1 MDPETH
7 LNSTRLR
14 RRIANTAEFNA
25 IPAHVY
31 PQTLRR
37 ETAGERAGEV
47 TIGGVPITDIA
58 ETFGTPAFVMDEE
71 DFRTRCR
78 RLAKAFGGGRFV
90 HYASKAF
97 LSKMVARWVMD
108 EGLSLDVASLGELQV
123 ALAAG
128 FPAERITVH
137 GNNKSPEFLRLAV
150 SEGAELI
157 VVDSLQE
164 IESLSAVAGEL
175 GKAQDLLVRVTP
187 GVHVD
192 TPEFIA
198 TSHEDQKFGFS
209 LASGAAHHAAMACH
223 TADGVRLRGL
233 HCHVGSQVF
242 EAAGFALAAERLLGL
257 WKQLLDSIKTL
268 HDDHAVDPS
277 RGVGVVG
284 SDAPTVLDTLD
295 LGGGYGI
302 AYMPDH
308 EALDVEEV
316 ASELKSK
323 VCEAAKSAGV
333 PEPTLN
339 VEPGRAIAGPSMI
352 TLYRVGTVKDVEV
365 ADGISRRYISVDGGM
380 SDNIRP
386 ALYQAEYDCRVA
398 NREVAGELLPTRI
411 VGSHCESGD
420 VLVNDALVPEDVR
433 PGDLL
438 MIGATGAYCYAMASR
453 YNMMTRPPVVRVA
466 DGEARLMIRRETID
480 DVLSLE
486 E

>member
-7 LNSTRLR
+7 LNSTPLR
-14 RRIANTAEFNA
+14 RRTASTAEFNA

-37 ETAGERAGEV
+37 ETAGENRGEV
-47 TIGGVPITDIA
+47 TISGVPITEIA

-78 RLAKAFGGGRFV
+78 RLARAFGGGHFV

-97 LSKMVARWVMD
+97 LSKTVARWVME

-137 GNNKSPEFLRLAV
+137 GNNKFPEFLRLAV

-164 IESLSAVAGEL
+164 IEALSTVAGEL
-175 GKAQDLLVRVTP
+175 GKSQDVLVRVTP

-192 TPEFIA
+192 THEFIA

-223 TADGVRLRGL
+223 AADGVRLRGL

-242 EAAGFALAAERLLGL
+242 EASGFALAAERLLGL
-257 WKQLLDSIKTL
+257 WKQLLNSTATL
-268 HDDHAVDPS
+268 
-277 RGVGVVG
+277 
-284 SDAPTVLDTLD
+284 SDAPTSLDTLD

-302 AYMPDH
+302 AYMPDQG
-308 EALDVEEV
+308 ALDVEEV

-323 VCEAAKSAGV
+323 VRKAAEAAGV
-333 PEPTLN
+333 PEPKLN

-365 ADGISRRYISVDGGM
+365 AEGMTRRYISVDGGM

-398 NREVAGELLPTRI
+398 NREVDGELLPTRI

-466 DGEARLMIRRETID
+466 AGEARLMIRRETID
-480 DVLSLE
+480 DVLALE

>member
-7 LNSTRLR
+7 LNSTPLR
-14 RRIANTAEFNA
+14 RRTANTAEFNA

-37 ETAGERAGEV
+37 ETAGENRGEV
-47 TIGGVPITDIA
+47 TISGVPITEIA

-78 RLAKAFGGGRFV
+78 RLARAFGGGHFV

-97 LSKMVARWVMD
+97 LSKTVARWVME

-137 GNNKSPEFLRLAV
+137 GNNKSPEFLNLAV

-164 IESLSAVAGEL
+164 IESLSSVAREL
-175 GKAQDLLVRVTP
+175 GKSQDVLVRVTP

-192 TPEFIA
+192 THEFIA

-223 TADGVRLRGL
+223 AAEGVRLRGL

-242 EAAGFALAAERLLGL
+242 EASGFALAAERLLGL
-257 WKQLLDSIKTL
+257 WKQLLNSTATL
-268 HDDHAVDPS
+268 
-277 RGVGVVG
+277 
-284 SDAPTVLDTLD
+284 SDTPTSLDTLD

-302 AYMPDH
+302 AYMPDQA
-308 EALDVEEV
+308 ALDVEEV

-323 VCEAAKSAGV
+323 VRKAAEAAGV
-333 PEPTLN
+333 PEPKLN
-339 VEPGRAIAGPSMI
+339 VEPGRAIAGSSMI

-365 ADGISRRYISVDGGM
+365 AEGITRRYISVDGGM

-480 DVLSLE
+480 DVLALE

>member
-7 LNSTRLR
+7 LNSTPLR
-14 RRIANTAEFNA
+14 RRTANTAEFNA

-37 ETAGERAGEV
+37 ETAGENRGEV
-47 TIGGVPITDIA
+47 TISGVPITEIA

-78 RLAKAFGGGRFV
+78 RLARAFGGGHFV

-97 LSKMVARWVMD
+97 LSKTVARWVME

-128 FPAERITVH
+128 FPADRITVH
-137 GNNKSPEFLRLAV
+137 GNNKSPEFLNLAV

-164 IESLSAVAGEL
+164 IESLSSVAREL
-175 GKAQDLLVRVTP
+175 GKSQDVLVRVTP

-192 TPEFIA
+192 THEFIA

-223 TADGVRLRGL
+223 AAEGVRLRGL

-242 EAAGFALAAERLLGL
+242 EASGFALAAERLLGL
-257 WKQLLDSIKTL
+257 WKQLLNSTATL
-268 HDDHAVDPS
+268 
-277 RGVGVVG
+277 
-284 SDAPTVLDTLD
+284 SDTPTSLDTLD

-302 AYMPDH
+302 AYMPDQ

-323 VCEAAKSAGV
+323 VRKAAEAAGV
-333 PEPTLN
+333 PEPKLN

-365 ADGISRRYISVDGGM
+365 AEGITRRYISVDGGM

-480 DVLSLE
+480 DVLALE

>member
-7 LNSTRLR
+7 LNSTPLR
-14 RRIANTAEFNA
+14 RRTASTAEFNA

-37 ETAGERAGEV
+37 ETAGENRGEV
-47 TIGGVPITDIA
+47 TISGVPITEIA

-78 RLAKAFGGGRFV
+78 RLARAFGGGHFV

-97 LSKMVARWVMD
+97 LSKTVARWVME

-137 GNNKSPEFLRLAV
+137 GNNKFPEFLRLAV

-164 IESLSAVAGEL
+164 IEALSTVAGEL
-175 GKAQDLLVRVTP
+175 GKSQDVLVRVTP

-192 TPEFIA
+192 THEFIA

-223 TADGVRLRGL
+223 AADGVRLRGL

-242 EAAGFALAAERLLGL
+242 EASGFALAAERLLGL
-257 WKQLLDSIKTL
+257 WKQLLNSTATL
-268 HDDHAVDPS
+268 
-277 RGVGVVG
+277 
-284 SDAPTVLDTLD
+284 SDAPTSLDTLD

-302 AYMPDH
+302 DYMPDQG
-308 EALDVEEV
+308 ALDVEEV

-323 VCEAAKSAGV
+323 VRKAAEAAGV
-333 PEPTLN
+333 PEPKLN

-365 ADGISRRYISVDGGM
+365 AEGMTRRYISVDGGM

-398 NREVAGELLPTRI
+398 NREVDGELLPTRI

-466 DGEARLMIRRETID
+466 AGEARLMIRRETID
-480 DVLSLE
+480 DVLALE

>member
-1 MDPETH
+1 M
-7 LNSTRLR
+7 
-14 RRIANTAEFNA
+14 
-25 IPAHVY
+25 PAHVY
-31 PQTLRR
+31 PLTLRH
-37 ETAGERAGEV
+37 ETAGERRGEV
-47 TIGGVPITDIA
+47 TIGGVPITEIA
-58 ETFGTPAFVMDEE
+58 DTFGTPAFVMDEE

-78 RLAKAFGGGRFV
+78 RLAKAFGGGHFV

-97 LSKMVARWVMD
+97 LSKTVARWVME

-164 IESLSAVAGEL
+164 IETLSTVAGEL
-175 GKAQDLLVRVTP
+175 GKSQDVLVRVTP

-192 TPEFIA
+192 THEFIA

-223 TADGVRLRGL
+223 AADGVRLRGL

-242 EAAGFALAAERLLGL
+242 EASGFALAAERLLGL
-257 WKQLLDSIKTL
+257 WKQLLDSTATL
-268 HDDHAVDPS
+268 
-277 RGVGVVG
+277 
-284 SDAPTVLDTLD
+284 SDAPTSLDTLD

-302 AYMPDH
+302 AYMPDQ

-323 VCEAAKSAGV
+323 VRKAAEVAGV
-333 PEPTLN
+333 PEPKLN

-365 ADGISRRYISVDGGM
+365 AEGMTRRYISVDGGM

-398 NREVAGELLPTRI
+398 NREVDGELLPTRI

-453 YNMMTRPPVVRVA
+453 YNMMTRPPVVRVS

-480 DVLSLE
+480 DVLALE

>member
-1 MDPETH
+1 LDPETH
-7 LNSTRLR
+7 LNSTPLR
-14 RRIANTAEFNA
+14 RRTASTAEFNA

-37 ETAGERAGEV
+37 ETAGERQGEV
-47 TIGGVPITDIA
+47 TISGVPITEIA

-78 RLAKAFGGGRFV
+78 RLARAFGGGHFV

-97 LSKMVARWVMD
+97 LSKTVARWVME
-108 EGLSLDVASLGELQV
+108 EGLSLDVASQGELQV

-137 GNNKSPEFLRLAV
+137 GNNKSPEFLHLAV

-164 IESLSAVAGEL
+164 IESLSSVAREQ
-175 GKAQDLLVRVTP
+175 GKSQDVLVRVTP

-192 TPEFIA
+192 THEFIA

-223 TADGVRLRGL
+223 AAEGVRLRGL

-242 EAAGFALAAERLLGL
+242 EASGFALAAERLLGL
-257 WKQLLDSIKTL
+257 WKQLLDSTVTL
-268 HDDHAVDPS
+268 
-277 RGVGVVG
+277 
-284 SDAPTVLDTLD
+284 SDAPTSLDTLD

-302 AYMPDH
+302 AYMPDQ

-323 VCEAAKSAGV
+323 VRKAAEAAGV
-333 PEPTLN
+333 PEPKLN

-365 ADGISRRYISVDGGM
+365 AEGMTRRYISVDGGM

-398 NREVAGELLPTRI
+398 NREVDGELLPTRI

-480 DVLSLE
+480 DVLALE

>member
-7 LNSTRLR
+7 LNSTPLR
-14 RRIANTAEFNA
+14 RRTANTAEFNA

-37 ETAGERAGEV
+37 ETAGENRGEA
-47 TIGGVPITDIA
+47 TISGVPITEIA
-58 ETFGTPAFVMDEE
+58 GTFGTPAFVMDEE

-78 RLAKAFGGGRFV
+78 RLARAFGGGHFV

-97 LSKMVARWVMD
+97 LSKTVARWVME

-164 IESLSAVAGEL
+164 IESLSSVAREL
-175 GKAQDLLVRVTP
+175 GKSQDVLVRVTP

-192 TPEFIA
+192 THEFIA

-223 TADGVRLRGL
+223 AAEGVRLRGL

-242 EAAGFALAAERLLGL
+242 EASGFALAAERLLGL
-257 WKQLLDSIKTL
+257 WKQLLNSTATL
-268 HDDHAVDPS
+268 
-277 RGVGVVG
+277 
-284 SDAPTVLDTLD
+284 SDAPTSLDTLD

-302 AYMPDH
+302 AYMPDQ

-323 VCEAAKSAGV
+323 VRKAAEAAGV
-333 PEPTLN
+333 AEPKLN

-365 ADGISRRYISVDGGM
+365 AEGITRRYISVDGGM

-480 DVLSLE
+480 DVLALE

>member
-7 LNSTRLR
+7 LNSTPLR
-14 RRIANTAEFNA
+14 RRTASTAEFNA

-37 ETAGERAGEV
+37 ETAGENRGEV
-47 TIGGVPITDIA
+47 TISGVPITEIA

-78 RLAKAFGGGRFV
+78 RLARAFGGGHFV

-97 LSKMVARWVMD
+97 LSKTVARWVME

-137 GNNKSPEFLRLAV
+137 GNNKFPEFLRLAV

-164 IESLSAVAGEL
+164 IEALSTVAGEL
-175 GKAQDLLVRVTP
+175 GKSQDVLVRVTP

-192 TPEFIA
+192 THEFIA

-223 TADGVRLRGL
+223 AADGVRLRGL

-242 EAAGFALAAERLLGL
+242 EASGFALAAERLLGL
-257 WKQLLDSIKTL
+257 WKQLLNSTATL
-268 HDDHAVDPS
+268 
-277 RGVGVVG
+277 
-284 SDAPTVLDTLD
+284 SDAPTSLDTLD

-302 AYMPDH
+302 AYMPDQ

-323 VCEAAKSAGV
+323 VRKAAEAAGV
-333 PEPTLN
+333 PEPKLN

-365 ADGISRRYISVDGGM
+365 AEGMTRRYISVDGGM

-398 NREVAGELLPTRI
+398 NREVDGELLPTRI

-466 DGEARLMIRRETID
+466 AGEARLMIRRETID
-480 DVLSLE
+480 DVLALE

>member
-1 MDPETH
+1 M
-7 LNSTRLR
+7 
-14 RRIANTAEFNA
+14 
-25 IPAHVY
+25 PAHVY
-31 PQTLRR
+31 PLTLRH
-37 ETAGERAGEV
+37 ETAGERRGEV
-47 TIGGVPITDIA
+47 TIGGVPITEIA
-58 ETFGTPAFVMDEE
+58 DTFGTPAFVMDEE

-78 RLAKAFGGGRFV
+78 RLAKAFGGGHFV

-97 LSKMVARWVMD
+97 LSKTVARWVME

-164 IESLSAVAGEL
+164 IETLSTVAGEL
-175 GKAQDLLVRVTP
+175 GKSQDVLVRVTP

-192 TPEFIA
+192 THEFIA

-223 TADGVRLRGL
+223 AADGVRLRGL

-242 EAAGFALAAERLLGL
+242 EASGFALAAERLLGL
-257 WKQLLDSIKTL
+257 WKQLLDFTATL
-268 HDDHAVDPS
+268 
-277 RGVGVVG
+277 
-284 SDAPTVLDTLD
+284 SDAPTSLDTLD

-302 AYMPDH
+302 AYMPDQ

-323 VCEAAKSAGV
+323 VRKAAEVAGV
-333 PEPTLN
+333 PEPKLN

-365 ADGISRRYISVDGGM
+365 AEGMTRRYISVDGGM

-398 NREVAGELLPTRI
+398 NREVDGELLPTRI

-453 YNMMTRPPVVRVA
+453 YNMMTRPPVVRVS

-480 DVLSLE
+480 DVLALE

>member
-1 MDPETH
+1 M
-7 LNSTRLR
+7 
-14 RRIANTAEFNA
+14 
-25 IPAHVY
+25 
-31 PQTLRR
+31 TLRH
-37 ETAGERAGEV
+37 ETAGERRGEV
-47 TIGGVPITDIA
+47 TIGGVPITEIA
-58 ETFGTPAFVMDEE
+58 DTFGTPAFVMDEE

-78 RLAKAFGGGRFV
+78 RLAKAFGGGHFV

-97 LSKMVARWVMD
+97 LSKTVARWVME

-164 IESLSAVAGEL
+164 IETLSTVAGEL
-175 GKAQDLLVRVTP
+175 GKSQDVLVRVTP

-192 TPEFIA
+192 THEFIA

-223 TADGVRLRGL
+223 AADGVRLRGL

-242 EAAGFALAAERLLGL
+242 EASGFALAAERLLGL
-257 WKQLLDSIKTL
+257 WKQLLDSTATL
-268 HDDHAVDPS
+268 
-277 RGVGVVG
+277 
-284 SDAPTVLDTLD
+284 SDAPTSLDTLD

-302 AYMPDH
+302 AYMPDQ

-323 VCEAAKSAGV
+323 VRKAAEVAGV
-333 PEPTLN
+333 PEPKLN

-365 ADGISRRYISVDGGM
+365 AEGMTRRYISVDGGM

-398 NREVAGELLPTRI
+398 NREVDGELLPTRI

-453 YNMMTRPPVVRVA
+453 YNMMTRPPVVRVS

-480 DVLSLE
+480 DVLALE

>member
-7 LNSTRLR
+7 LNSTPLR
-14 RRIANTAEFNA
+14 RRTANTAEFNA

-37 ETAGERAGEV
+37 ETAGEIRGEV
-47 TIGGVPITDIA
+47 TISGVPITEIA
-58 ETFGTPAFVMDEE
+58 ETFGTPVFVMDEE

-78 RLAKAFGGGRFV
+78 RLARAFGGGHFV

-97 LSKMVARWVMD
+97 LSKTVARWVME

-137 GNNKSPEFLRLAV
+137 GNNKSPEFLHLAV

-164 IESLSAVAGEL
+164 IESLSSVAREL
-175 GKAQDLLVRVTP
+175 GKSQDVLVRVTP

-192 TPEFIA
+192 THEFIA

-209 LASGAAHHAAMACH
+209 LASGAAHHAVMACH
-223 TADGVRLRGL
+223 AAEGVRLRGL

-242 EAAGFALAAERLLGL
+242 EASGFALAAERLLGL
-257 WKQLLDSIKTL
+257 WKQLLNSTATL
-268 HDDHAVDPS
+268 S
-277 RGVGVVG
+277 G
-284 SDAPTVLDTLD
+284 APTSLDTLD

-302 AYMPDH
+302 AYMPDQ

-323 VCEAAKSAGV
+323 VRKAAEAAGV
-333 PEPTLN
+333 PEPKLN

-365 ADGISRRYISVDGGM
+365 AEGITRRYISVDGGM

-398 NREVAGELLPTRI
+398 NREVAGELMPTRI

-420 VLVNDALVPEDVR
+420 VLVNDALVPEDVC

-480 DVLSLE
+480 DVLALE

>member
-7 LNSTRLR
+7 LNSTPLR
-14 RRIANTAEFNA
+14 RRTANTAEFNA

-37 ETAGERAGEV
+37 ETAGENRGEV
-47 TIGGVPITDIA
+47 TISGVPITEIA

-78 RLAKAFGGGRFV
+78 RLAKAFGGGHYV

-97 LSKMVARWVMD
+97 LSKTVARWVME

-164 IESLSAVAGEL
+164 IESLSSVAREL
-175 GKAQDLLVRVTP
+175 GMSQDVLVRVTP

-192 TPEFIA
+192 THEFIA

-223 TADGVRLRGL
+223 AADGVRLRGL

-242 EAAGFALAAERLLGL
+242 EASGFALAAERLLGL
-257 WKQLLDSIKTL
+257 WKQLLNSTATL
-268 HDDHAVDPS
+268 S
-277 RGVGVVG
+277 G
-284 SDAPTVLDTLD
+284 APTSLDTLD

-302 AYMPDH
+302 AYMPDQ

-323 VCEAAKSAGV
+323 VRKAAEAAGV
-333 PEPTLN
+333 PEPKLN

-365 ADGISRRYISVDGGM
+365 AEGITRRYISVDGGM

-480 DVLSLE
+480 DVLALE

>member
-7 LNSTRLR
+7 LNSTPLR
-14 RRIANTAEFNA
+14 RRTASTAEFNA

-31 PQTLRR
+31 PLTLRH
-37 ETAGERAGEV
+37 ETAGERRGEV
-47 TIGGVPITDIA
+47 TIGGVPITEIA
-58 ETFGTPAFVMDEE
+58 DTFGTPAFVMDEE

-78 RLAKAFGGGRFV
+78 RLAKAFGGGHFV

-97 LSKMVARWVMD
+97 LSKTVARWVME

-164 IESLSAVAGEL
+164 IETLSTVAGEL
-175 GKAQDLLVRVTP
+175 GKSQDVLVRVTP

-192 TPEFIA
+192 THEFIA

-223 TADGVRLRGL
+223 AADGVRLRGL

-242 EAAGFALAAERLLGL
+242 EASGFALAAERLLGL
-257 WKQLLDSIKTL
+257 WKQLLDSTATL
-268 HDDHAVDPS
+268 
-277 RGVGVVG
+277 
-284 SDAPTVLDTLD
+284 SDAPTSLDTLD

-302 AYMPDH
+302 AYMPDQ

-323 VCEAAKSAGV
+323 VRKAAEAAGV
-333 PEPTLN
+333 PEPKLN

-365 ADGISRRYISVDGGM
+365 AEGMTRRYISVDGGM

-398 NREVAGELLPTRI
+398 NREVDGELLPTRI

-480 DVLSLE
+480 DVLALE

>member
-7 LNSTRLR
+7 LNSTPLR
-14 RRIANTAEFNA
+14 RRTASTAEFNA

-37 ETAGERAGEV
+37 ETAGERQGEV
-47 TIGGVPITDIA
+47 TIGGVPITEIA
-58 ETFGTPAFVMDEE
+58 ETFGTPSFVMDEE
-71 DFRTRCR
+71 DFRARCR
-78 RLAKAFGGGRFV
+78 RLAKAFGGGQYV

-97 LSKMVARWVMD
+97 LSKTVARWVME

-164 IESLSAVAGEL
+164 IEALSTVAGEL
-175 GKAQDLLVRVTP
+175 GKSQDVLVRVTP

-192 TPEFIA
+192 THEFIA

-223 TADGVRLRGL
+223 AAEGVRLRGL

-242 EAAGFALAAERLLGL
+242 EASGFALAAERLLGL
-257 WKQLLDSIKTL
+257 WKQLLDSTATL
-268 HDDHAVDPS
+268 
-277 RGVGVVG
+277 
-284 SDAPTVLDTLD
+284 SDAPTSLDTLD

-302 AYMPDH
+302 AYMPDQ

-316 ASELKSK
+316 ASDLKSK
-323 VCEAAKSAGV
+323 VRKAAEAAGV
-333 PEPTLN
+333 PVPKLN

-365 ADGISRRYISVDGGM
+365 ADGMSRRYISVDGGM

-420 VLVNDALVPEDVR
+420 VLVNDALVPDDVR

-438 MIGATGAYCYAMASR
+438 ILGATGAYCYAMASR

-480 DVLSLE
+480 DVLALE

>member
-7 LNSTRLR
+7 LNSTPLR
-14 RRIANTAEFNA
+14 RRTANTAEFNA

-37 ETAGERAGEV
+37 ETAGENRGEV
-47 TIGGVPITDIA
+47 TISGVPITEIA

-78 RLAKAFGGGRFV
+78 RLARAFGGGHFV

-97 LSKMVARWVMD
+97 LSKTVARWVME

-164 IESLSAVAGEL
+164 IESLSSVAREL
-175 GKAQDLLVRVTP
+175 GMSQDVLVRVTP

-192 TPEFIA
+192 THEFIA

-223 TADGVRLRGL
+223 AADGVRLRGL

-242 EAAGFALAAERLLGL
+242 EASGFALAAERLLGL
-257 WKQLLDSIKTL
+257 WKQLLNSTATL
-268 HDDHAVDPS
+268 
-277 RGVGVVG
+277 
-284 SDAPTVLDTLD
+284 SDAPTSLDTLD

-302 AYMPDH
+302 AYMPDQ
-308 EALDVEEV
+308 EALDMEEV

-323 VCEAAKSAGV
+323 VRKAAEAAGV
-333 PEPTLN
+333 PEPKLN

-365 ADGISRRYISVDGGM
+365 AEGITRRYISVDGGM

-480 DVLSLE
+480 DVLALE

>member
-7 LNSTRLR
+7 LNSTPLR
-14 RRIANTAEFNA
+14 RRTANTAEFNA

-37 ETAGERAGEV
+37 ETAGENRGEV
-47 TIGGVPITDIA
+47 TISGVPITEIA

-78 RLAKAFGGGRFV
+78 RLAKAFGGGHYV

-97 LSKMVARWVMD
+97 LSKTVARWVME

-164 IESLSAVAGEL
+164 IESLSSVAREL
-175 GKAQDLLVRVTP
+175 GMSQDVLVRVTP

-192 TPEFIA
+192 THEFIA

-223 TADGVRLRGL
+223 AADGVRLRGL

-242 EAAGFALAAERLLGL
+242 EASGFALAAERLLGL
-257 WKQLLDSIKTL
+257 WKQLLNSTATL
-268 HDDHAVDPS
+268 
-277 RGVGVVG
+277 
-284 SDAPTVLDTLD
+284 SDAPTSLDTLD

-302 AYMPDH
+302 AYMPDQ

-323 VCEAAKSAGV
+323 VRKAAEAAGV
-333 PEPTLN
+333 PEPKLN

-352 TLYRVGTVKDVEV
+352 TLYRVGTLKDVEV
-365 ADGISRRYISVDGGM
+365 AEGIPRRYISVDGGM

-398 NREVAGELLPTRI
+398 NREVGGELLPTRI

-466 DGEARLMIRRETID
+466 DGEARLMIRRETIA
-480 DVLSLE
+480 DVLALE